1 MENEI
6 IINIREHGDL
16 NGTTLSGLDEA
27 RENWETRNDTEN
39 IPPITAVSRAH
50 CRGK

>member
-6 IINIREHGDL
+6 IINIHGDL
-16 NGTTLSGLDEA
+16 HGTTLSGSDEA
-27 RENWETRNDTEN
+27 RENWKMRNDTEN
-39 IPPITAVSRAH
+39 IPPITAVSRAD